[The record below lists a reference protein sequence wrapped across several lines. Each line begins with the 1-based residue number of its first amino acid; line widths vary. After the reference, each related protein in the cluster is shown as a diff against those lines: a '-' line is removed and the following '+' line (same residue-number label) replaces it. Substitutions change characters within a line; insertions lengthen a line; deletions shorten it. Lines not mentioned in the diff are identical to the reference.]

1 VSSKRLWGAIV
12 VLGAFAA
19 PVGPAAA
26 AASAAPVPN
35 PCTIVSGSA
44 IAPLFGGKAI
54 AGTRSTRPDGAVKQ
68 SVCTFTQG
76 AVKLQILVSPHQPSG
91 GFGGPPGM
99 VVTKP
104 PGLGQGATFAYDTNP
119 KYQFANATFTKGGF
133 DGGVWDNGKL
143 PNAAVLKLA
152 KSVYAALP

>member
-1 VSSKRLWGAIV
+1 MSSMRLRGVIA
-12 VLGAFAA
+12 VLGACAA
-19 PVGPAAA
+19 PAAG

-35 PCTIVSGSA
+35 PCTIVSASA

-54 AGTRSTRPDGAVKQ
+54 VGARSTRPDGAVKQ
-68 SVCTFTQG
+68 SLCTFTQG

-104 PGLGQGATFAYDTNP
+104 AGLGVGATFAYDTNP
-119 KYQFANATFTKGGF
+119 KYQFANATFTKGAL
-133 DGGVWDNGKL
+133 DAGVWDNGKL